1 MEEVGVEGYE
11 WNARDVR
18 FNSGDFNRLGMPN
31 PKLSSALATRQEKSN
46 PLMIFTSEGD
56 DK

>member
-18 FNSGDFNRLGMPN
+18 FNSGDFSRLGMPN